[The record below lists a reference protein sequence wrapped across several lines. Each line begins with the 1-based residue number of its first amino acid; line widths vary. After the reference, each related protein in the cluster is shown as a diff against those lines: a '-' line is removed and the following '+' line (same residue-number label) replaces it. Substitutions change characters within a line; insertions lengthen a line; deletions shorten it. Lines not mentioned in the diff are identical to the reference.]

1 MVDIPRKKSPRAP
14 STPLDEALDRVM
26 KAYEKERLHAAP
38 TDVVAQNLGYKGA
51 SSGTALAAMAS
62 LRYYGLLE
70 RPREGL
76 LAVTKDVEAFK
87 FAPSEELKRSF
98 LLGFLRRPALFAELL
113 DKYASGLPSD
123 ANLKY
128 DLIQR
133 GFLPATAASLVV
145 VFRRSV
151 EFAGFFDYAEEGS
164 LANAATTDE
173 AVGMEAARS
182 ATPVGAPAVV
192 SDAVPANRAAVPA
205 IPAPANEESEHDRIP
220 VRLPGGRR
228 AWLWIPTPFFA
239 ADKQRLKA
247 QIDLLLTEDD
257 EDTVA

>member
-1 MVDIPRKKSPRAP
+1 MADTPRKKSPRAP
-14 STPLDEALDRVM
+14 TMPLDEALDRAM

-51 SSGTALAAMAS
+51 TSGTALAAMAS

-87 FAPSEELKRSF
+87 FAPSDDLKCS
-98 LLGFLRRPALFAELL
+98 LLFSFLRRPALFAELL

-133 GFLPATAASLVV
+133 GFLPSTAASVV
-145 VFRRSV
+145 AVFRRSV
-151 EFAGFFDYAEEGS
+151 EFTGFFENAEEES
-164 LANAATTDE
+164 LANAATMDDATG
-173 AVGMEAARS
+173 VEAAMLAMSNGASSVERDAAPTRRASS
-182 ATPVGAPAVV
+182 AMAPAT
-192 SDAVPANRAAVPA
+192 AT
-205 IPAPANEESEHDRIP
+205 EEAEHDRIP
-220 VRLPGGRR
+220 VRLPGGRL
-228 AWLWIPTPFFA
+228 AWLWIPTPFFT

-257 EDTVA
+257 EVER

>member
-1 MVDIPRKKSPRAP
+1 MAETSRKKSPRAP
-14 STPLDEALDRVM
+14 TMALDEALDRVM
-26 KAYEKERLHAAP
+26 KAYEKEHLHAAP
-38 TDVVAQNLGYKGA
+38 TDVVAKNLGYKGA
-51 SSGTALAAMAS
+51 NNGAALAALAS

-70 RPREGL
+70 RPSDGM

-87 FAPSEELKRSF
+87 FSPSKDLKLAF
-98 LLGFLRRPALFAELL
+98 LSGFLRRPPLFAELL

-133 GFLPATAASLVV
+133 GFLPGTANSVV
-145 VFRRSV
+145 AVFRRSV
-151 EFAGFFDYAEEGS
+151 EFSGFSGEAIDDTPANSAATGKGVEVGPGVPAVSVDAPAMEKNDIPVSKASIAKTPPAAEE
-164 LANAATTDE
+164 T
-173 AVGMEAARS
+173 
-182 ATPVGAPAVV
+182 
-192 SDAVPANRAAVPA
+192 
-205 IPAPANEESEHDRIP
+205 EHDRIP
-220 VRLPGGRR
+220 VRLTGGRR

-257 EDTVA
+257 EGD